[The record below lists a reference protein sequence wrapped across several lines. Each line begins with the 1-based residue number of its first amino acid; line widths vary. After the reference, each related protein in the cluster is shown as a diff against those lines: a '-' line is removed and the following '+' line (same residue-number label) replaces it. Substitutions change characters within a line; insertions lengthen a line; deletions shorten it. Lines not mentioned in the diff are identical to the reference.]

1 MTYKK
6 CSCAEFGA
14 VDVFQFKSNSVKPFS
29 CIRIKMTATQQ
40 RTPSLD
46 VSSYAGWGRKS
57 NQIWTKISYNWQY
70 LLLHPGVPKNIVNLV
85 CVCVCACVCVCVWD
99 FGRKKSNL
107 FSLWWSNIRIL
118 YYILYMLYPKICW
131 FGAQKWSI
139 LELSV
144 YIYSSCFKMETEIN

>member
-29 CIRIKMTATQQ
+29 CIRIKMTATQH
-40 RTPSLD
+40 RTRSLD

-85 CVCVCACVCVCVWD
+85 CVCVCACVCVCV
-99 FGRKKSNL
+99 FGTLVERK
-107 FSLWWSNIRIL
+107 
-118 YYILYMLYPKICW
+118 
-131 FGAQKWSI
+131 A
-139 LELSV
+139 
-144 YIYSSCFKMETEIN
+144 IYSVCDGQISEFYTTYCTCYTLKSVDSVLKNGQF